1 MARARFRF
9 LLTAP
14 FGAARLSPQQ
24 QTMLGKILFTVA
36 VIVVV
41 VAFFRMRARAVA
53 AAEADTATAV
63 KKRGRRGKR
72 N

>member
-14 FGAARLSPQQ
+14 RAAFPRNNK
-24 QTMLGKILFTVA
+24 TMLGKILFTVA
-36 VIVVV
+36 VIVAV

-63 KKRGRRGKR
+63 KKRGRRGKQS
-72 N
+72 

>member
-14 FGAARLSPQQ
+14 RAAFPRNNE
-24 QTMLGKILFTVA
+24 TMLGKILFTVA

-53 AAEADTATAV
+53 AAEADTETH
-63 KKRGRRGKR
+63 RGKR
-72 N
+72 S